1 MDNNKFYSLVL
12 WLICILHTHTCVMW
26 VHKVRL
32 LTGRRI
38 FKGGVPFKLG
48 RGAVCICDPS
58 VVNSLPDLSISK
70 FFLFFFCIQ
79 FRSPLLVRKSKHLD
93 QFGL

>member
-58 VVNSLPDLSISK
+58 VVNFSSRFEHFK
-70 FFLFFFCIQ
+70 VFFFCIQ

>member
-1 MDNNKFYSLVL
+1 MDNNNFYSLVQ
-12 WLICILHTHTCVMW
+12 WLICILHTHTCVVW

-32 LTGRRI
+32 LTGTRI

-58 VVNSLPDLSISK
+58 VVNFSFRFEHFK
-70 FFLFFFCIQ
+70 VFFCIQ
-79 FRSPLLVRKSKHLD
+79 LRGPLLVRKSKHLD
-93 QFGL
+93 QFG